1 MNQNKLW
8 TAIGLRNI
16 FDCIKGI
23 YGNATIN
30 PTPNPNSDFNGR
42 PNSDLE
48 SGLYYIGEEC
58 KDEFNNTDRY
68 IINIYDYNYEPQC
81 HK

>member
-1 MNQNKLW
+1 MNQSKMW

-16 FDCIKGI
+16 FACIKGI

-30 PTPNPNSDFNGR
+30 PTPNN
-42 PNSDLE
+42 DLE

-58 KDEFNNTDRY
+58 KDEFENTDRY
-68 IINIYDYNYEPQC
+68 IINIYDYNYGPQC

>member
-1 MNQNKLW
+1 MNQNKVW

-16 FDCIKGI
+16 FACIKGI

-30 PTPNPNSDFNGR
+30 PTPNPDLPTAVF
-42 PNSDLE
+42 DLE

-58 KDEFNNTDRY
+58 KDEFNNADRY
-68 IINIYDYNYEPQC
+68 VINIYDYNYGPQC

>member
-1 MNQNKLW
+1 MNQSKMW
-8 TAIGLRNI
+8 TVIGLRNI
-16 FDCIKGI
+16 FACIKGI

-30 PTPNPNSDFNGR
+30 PTPNT
-42 PNSDLE
+42 DLE

-58 KDEFNNTDRY
+58 KDEFENTDRY
-68 IINIYDYNYEPQC
+68 IINIYDYNYGPQC